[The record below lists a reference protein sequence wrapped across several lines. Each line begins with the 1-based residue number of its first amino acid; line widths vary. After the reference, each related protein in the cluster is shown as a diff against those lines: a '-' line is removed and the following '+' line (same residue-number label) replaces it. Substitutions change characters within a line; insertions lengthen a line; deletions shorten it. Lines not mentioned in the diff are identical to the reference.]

1 MSTFLA
7 GASIF
12 ELRVLIIFFAM
23 KAETKPA
30 S

>member
-7 GASIF
+7 GVAFSSF
-12 ELRVLIIFFAM
+12 AVLIIFFAM